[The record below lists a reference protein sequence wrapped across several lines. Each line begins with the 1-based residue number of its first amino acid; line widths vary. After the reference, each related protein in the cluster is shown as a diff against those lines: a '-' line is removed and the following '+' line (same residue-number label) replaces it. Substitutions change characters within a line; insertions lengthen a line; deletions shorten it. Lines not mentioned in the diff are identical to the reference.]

1 NRQMSS
7 STLPTRFFRDSSVWL
22 LASFTGLA
30 AIHLSLASK
39 ANDGSLLSSSI
50 VYWIA
55 IASMLWSKKKKLSF
69 KSSFFGGGLGILIL
83 SLVLV
88 KSSFMQ
94 GYDPFLRILPL
105 FSMIGLGLLAS
116 GVTGLGQFWKELS
129 ILSFLTPPPS
139 VLEQVINTSPVTAK
153 FSTALLWYAGFPV
166 TRENQFILIPNGG
179 VEVYSG
185 CSGVDTML
193 HLLGL
198 SAVFVALFPTSK
210 LQKLVLPLL
219 AIGIAFVVNGVRV
232 SLMAALSEPT
242 NKAMFEYWHKG
253 DGSLLF
259 SMISVVLLATYCYF
273 ISMPERPVAYAPP
286 LNEAVE
292 DPNLADSSPYT
303 EV

>member
-1 NRQMSS
+1 MSS

-55 IASMLWSKKKKLSF
+55 IASMLWSKKKTLSF

-273 ISMPERPVAYAPP
+273 ISMPERSVAYAPP
-286 LNEAVE
+286 LNEAAE

>member
-1 NRQMSS
+1 MSS